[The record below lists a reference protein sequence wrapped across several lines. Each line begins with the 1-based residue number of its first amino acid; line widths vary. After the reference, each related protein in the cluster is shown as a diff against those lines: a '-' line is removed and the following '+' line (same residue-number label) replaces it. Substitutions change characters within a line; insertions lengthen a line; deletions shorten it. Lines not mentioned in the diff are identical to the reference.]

1 MSVIAGKSSE
11 VIGNKDSTLILRG
24 SSVKVQWG
32 NKFIDLIKNGKIA
45 SDNKLELF
53 YTVDTVESIKKDG
66 IYLIGEEVWLSINGN
81 NINLSNKLDD
91 LCVSF
96 LKEQETTPE
105 QKYQA
110 LSNIGF
116 YYNSL
121 ADAQEVTAG
130 IIYAVNEGKLYIAKD
145 GKFSE
150 YKIANDENKILDELV
165 IGDLKIHKQ
174 TGVMTI
180 TSPSLNIMDYLI
192 FENQSILAKE
202 NLEIDGCLQSYQATS
217 NYGYR
222 LYILNGKS
230 YLEVDNI
237 ICRNP
242 IGDSENSDKAY
253 YPIKY
258 INNENLI
265 IDQELSNNKTTITL
279 LFTNNTYQVGDI
291 LYTSITKDNSVIG
304 VNIVIDEVLGE
315 NKYSVTPSEE
325 GNLVNRKVFSE
336 KIKQNGEYQPISKI
350 EGYNYD
356 LLNKYQEINTRIG
369 YIAEIHTDG
378 INFVYDYTGTD
389 IGLYSNNALLQYSNI
404 LSSAIYNSKLRNAEF
419 VNAAK
424 YSDTEELEKYFTKD
438 LNDTTIVTARWV
450 KEQINDLEIPE
461 GGGKDYSDDIE
472 ALEGDIAALGNNLT
486 TLINTFNATIAE
498 LNTTIA
504 GLTTTIAKLESENE
518 ILKNGD
524 INNPIVLISGTLT
537 KNSNG
542 IFVFSGN
549 KKEYITSITASTLNG
564 LMTIQC
570 TTEGKTV
577 KFTSSNIT
585 QYNSGNTSDLSTS
598 GIESRGVGAH
608 WFESRFGINN
618 TIYVRE
624 FHQGNSDN
632 DSWNS
637 DIWVHS
643 YAVNSINITV
653 FGYAVLQPIQQ

>member
-53 YTVDTVESIKKDG
+53 YIVDTVEAIKKDG
-66 IYLIGEEVWLSINGN
+66 IYLVGEEVWLSIKGN

-121 ADAQEVTAG
+121 ADAQEVAAG
-130 IIYAVNEGKLYIAKD
+130 IIYVANEGKLYIAKD
-145 GKFSE
+145 RKFSE

-174 TGVMTI
+174 TGIMTI

-222 LYILNGKS
+222 LYVLNGKS

-242 IGDSENSDKAY
+242 IGDSENPDKAY

-258 INNENLI
+258 FNNENLI
-265 IDQELSNNKTTITL
+265 IDQELNNNKTIITL
-279 LFTNNTYQVGDI
+279 LFTDITYQVGDI
-291 LYTSITKDNSVIG
+291 LYTSFTKDNSVIG

-315 NKYSVTPSEE
+315 NKYSVTPLKEDDNSVISLEE
-325 GNLVNRKVFSE
+325 GNLVNRKIFSK

-356 LLNKYQEINTRIG
+356 LLDKYQEINTRIG
-369 YIAEIHTDG
+369 YIANIPIDRES
-378 INFVYDYTGTD
+378 FVDNYTGTD

-404 LSSAIYNSKLRNAEF
+404 LNSAIYDSKLRNAKF
-419 VNAAK
+419 VNIAK
-424 YSDTEELEKYFTKD
+424 YSTNVTLAED
-438 LNDTTIVTARWV
+438 LNDETIVTAEWV
-450 KEQINDLEIPE
+450 KKQINDLEIPE
-461 GGGKDYSDDIE
+461 GGEDYSDDI
-472 ALEGDIAALGNNLT
+472 ATLDNKITNLSNA
-486 TLINTFNATIAE
+486 INTTITE
-498 LNTTIA
+498 LNTTITN
-504 GLTTTIAKLESENE
+504 LTTTITNLESE
-518 ILKNGD
+518 IKNGS

-542 IFVFSGN
+542 VFIFSGN

-570 TTEGKTV
+570 VTEGKTV

-585 QYNSGNTSDLSTS
+585 QYNSGNTSDLNESK
-598 GIESRGVGAH
+598 IEDNGVGAH
-608 WFESRFGINN
+608 WFESKFGINN

-624 FHQGNSDN
+624 FHQGNENN

-643 YAVNSINITV
+643 DAVNSINITV
-653 FGYAVLQPIQQ
+653 FGYAV

>member
-32 NKFIDLIKNGKIA
+32 NKFIDLIKNGKIV
-45 SDNKLELF
+45 SDNKIELF
-53 YTVDTVESIKKDG
+53 YTVDTVEAIKKDG
-66 IYLIGEEVWLSINGN
+66 IYLVGEEVWLSINGN
-81 NINLSNKLDD
+81 NINLSNKSDN

-130 IIYAVNEGKLYIAKD
+130 IIYVANEGKLYIAK
-145 GKFSE
+145 GGNFSE

-174 TGVMTI
+174 TGTMTI

-202 NLEIDGCLQSYQATS
+202 NLEIGGYLQSHQATN

-230 YLEVDNI
+230 YLEIDNI

-242 IGDSENSDKAY
+242 IGGSENSDRAY

-258 INNENLI
+258 FNNENLI
-265 IDQELSNNKTTITL
+265 IDQELSNNKTIITL
-279 LFTNNTYQVGDI
+279 LFTNITYQVGDI
-291 LYTSITKDNSVIG
+291 LYTSFTKDNLVIG

-315 NKYSVTPSEE
+315 NKYSVTSLKEDDNSVIPSEE
-325 GNLVNRKVFSE
+325 GNLVNRKVFSK

-356 LLNKYQEINTRIG
+356 LLNKHQEINTRIG
-369 YIAEIHTDG
+369 YIADIPTDG

-404 LSSAIYNSKLRNAEF
+404 LNSAIYDSKLRNAEF
-419 VNAAK
+419 VNITK
-424 YSDTEELEKYFTKD
+424 YSTNVTLAED
-438 LNDTTIVTARWV
+438 LNDETIVTAEWV
-450 KEQINDLEIPE
+450 KKQIDDLEIPE
-461 GGGKDYSDDIE
+461 GGEDYSDDI
-472 ALEGDIAALGNNLT
+472 ATLDSKITNLSNA
-486 TLINTFNATIAE
+486 INTTIAE
-498 LNTTIA
+498 LNTTITN
-504 GLTTTIAKLESENE
+504 LTTTITNLESE
-518 ILKNGD
+518 IKNGS

-542 IFVFSGN
+542 IFIFSGN

-570 TTEGKTV
+570 VTEGKTV

-585 QYNSGNTSDLSTS
+585 QYNSGNTSDLNESK
-598 GIESRGVGAH
+598 IEDNGVGAH

-624 FHQGNSDN
+624 FHQGNENN

-643 YAVNSINITV
+643 DAVNSINITV
-653 FGYAVLQPIQQ
+653 FGYAV